1 MEASKGLA
9 MIEVKAYDAE
19 GKPAEPVQVAE
30 ELFGGTVKKELLRE
44 ALIMYENNHR
54 EGNAS
59 VLRRG
64 EVAGSTRKLWRQKHT
79 GRARVG
85 DIRSPIRRGGGSV
98 FGPKPR
104 DYRYAMPKKAVKSA
118 LNAAI
123 LAKMLDSEI
132 VVADCAT
139 PSEAKTK
146 PVASY
151 MKAIGVEK
159 GANCLYVTP
168 ELDAVFHKSA
178 RNIEGMSV
186 LPLAELNAYAVVRP
200 TKVIFSRKAFEK
212 LLEER
217 R

>member
-1 MEASKGLA
+1 

-19 GKPAEPVQVAE
+19 GKPAQPVSVSE

-44 ALIMYENNHR
+44 ALIMYENNAR

-64 EVAGSTRKLWRQKHT
+64 EIAGSTRKLWRQKHT

-85 DIRSPIRRGGGSV
+85 DSRSPIRRGGGSV

-104 DYRYAMPKKAVKSA
+104 EYRYAMPKKAVRIA
-118 LNAAI
+118 LDAAI
-123 LAKMLDSEI
+123 IAKMIDSEV

-139 PSEAKTK
+139 PSPAKTK
-146 PVASY
+146 VVASY
-151 MKAIGVEK
+151 MKAIGIEK
-159 GANCLYVTP
+159 GATCLFVTG
-168 ELDAVFHKSA
+168 ELDSAFHKSA
-178 RNIEGMSV
+178 RNIRGMSV

-200 TKVIFSRKAFEK
+200 TKVVFSRKAFEK

-217 R
+217 Q